1 MTNNKSIR
9 DLLFRMNK
17 SRLDLK
23 ESAELTEAFNKPAES
38 ADWEKF
44 YTEAWNN
51 SHGAGRIK
59 GSERILKNIYLR
71 LGIKN
76 TKIGKLSQT
85 AYLIFKY
92 AAIVIVMFFAGWMA
106 NGLIFPDGK
115 GSVISEVFITEV
127 SVDYGSKSQILLP
140 DGTKVKLNSGS
151 RISYPPVFT
160 KDIRQV
166 NIEGEA
172 YFDVA
177 KESNRPFIVNASA
190 ISIKVLGTSFN
201 VKSYA
206 EENIIE
212 TTLVEGSIEIY
223 TNLAENTIETRKDP
237 IAVLKP
243 NEKATYIRDISQ
255 LNISGNL
262 NNQGQAPTKANK
274 AGIKIEKEIETSLI
288 TAWKDN
294 SLRFKGEKFYDIATK
309 FERWYN
315 VKIEIR
321 NDALKEE
328 TFTGQFDTET
338 IEQALDAMKLTASFN
353 YTINK
358 NEITIF

>member
-1 MTNNKSIR
+1 
-9 DLLFRMNK
+9 MNK
-17 SRLDLK
+17 FKLELN
-23 ESAELTEAFNKPAES
+23 ESAELSEAFNKPAES
-38 ADWEKF
+38 ERLENF
-44 YTEAWNN
+44 YKEIWNN

-59 GSERILKNIYLR
+59 GSERILKSIYLR

-76 TKIGKLSQT
+76 NKFGKLSQT
-85 AYLIFKY
+85 AYKISKY

-106 NGLIFPDGK
+106 NGLINSNEK
-115 GSVISEVFITEV
+115 GSLISEGLTTEI
-127 SVDYGSKSQILLP
+127 SVEYGSKSQIILP

-151 RISYPPVFT
+151 RISYPPVFS
-160 KDIRQV
+160 DGIRQV

-177 KESNRPFIVNASA
+177 EDSNKPFIVNASA

-223 TNLAENTIETRKDP
+223 TNLTKNTIETGKAP

-243 NEKATYIRDISQ
+243 NEKATYIKDLSQ

-262 NNQGQAPTKANK
+262 NNQEMAPVRSNK

-294 SLRFKGEKFYDIATK
+294 SLRFKGEKFHDIATK

-315 VKIEIR
+315 VKIEIQ
-321 NDALKEE
+321 NSALNEE

-338 IEQALDAMKLTASFN
+338 IEHALDAMKLTASFN
-353 YTINK
+353 YTISK